1 MSKLSGFMA
10 SNGAALAAT
19 VAVVLGLTGIGIV
32 YKDQFF
38 KAEPEPKL
46 EFVIKPNDQPQP
58 DIKAEEDAVSNTVSS
73 GLAPKFDVARVE
85 PDGQTLIAGAALP
98 GEIVEV
104 LLDGSVLL
112 EVQAGTT
119 GEFVAFAELSADS
132 NARVLSLRGKTSG
145 QESQNT
151 IIIAPLQAKISGV
164 AEYVAESMAGSMARE
179 ETAETPTETP
189 VAVLLAGEDGVTVLQ
204 AAAAPNVMS
213 QVALDAI
220 SYSDSGEV
228 QLSGRATT
236 EGFVRVYL
244 DNRPIKTDRIEAN
257 GQWRSD
263 LPDVETGIYT
273 LRVDEVDAAGQ
284 VTSRVETPFKR
295 EEPDNLVQ
303 QGGATL
309 VTVQPGATLWAIA
322 QNRYGTGQLYVQ
334 LYEANKDQIRD
345 PDLIFPGQVFDIPE

>member
-19 VAVVLGLTGIGIV
+19 VAVVLGLTGIGFV
-32 YKDQFF
+32 YKN
-38 KAEPEPKL
+38 KAIEVQPEPKL
-46 EFVIKPNDQPQP
+46 ELVIKPKDQPQP
-58 DIKAEEDAVSNTVSS
+58 EAKAQDGAVSAAASDA
-73 GLAPKFDVARVE
+73 LAPRFDVARVE

-104 LLDGSVLL
+104 LLDGVLLL

-119 GEFVAFAELSADS
+119 GEFVAFAELLADTD
-132 NARVLSLRGKTSG
+132 ARVLSLRGKTSG

-151 IIIAPLQAKISGV
+151 IIIAPLQAQKSGE
-164 AEYVAESMAGSMARE
+164 AEYVADSMSDSVAPE
-179 ETAETPTETP
+179 ETAEAP

-204 AAAAPNVMS
+204 AAAAPDVMS
-213 QVALDAI
+213 QVALDTI

-228 QLSGRATT
+228 QLSGRAATD
-236 EGFVRVYL
+236 GFVRVYL

-263 LPDVETGIYT
+263 LPDVETGVYT
-273 LRVDEVDAAGQ
+273 LRVDEVDASGQ

-295 EEPDNLVQ
+295 EEPDNLVR
-303 QGGATL
+303 QGGVTL

-322 QNRYGTGQLYVQ
+322 RDRYGKGQLYVQ